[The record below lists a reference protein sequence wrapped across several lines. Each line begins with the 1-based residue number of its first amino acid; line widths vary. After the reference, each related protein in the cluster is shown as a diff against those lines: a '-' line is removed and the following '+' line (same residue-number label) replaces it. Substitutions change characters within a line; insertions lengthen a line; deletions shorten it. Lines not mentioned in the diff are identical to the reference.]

1 MKSGVG
7 LLANRP
13 GWVICDIDGTVSDSR
28 PRQPHLDGPEPDWES
43 FFAASGTDEPL
54 PDGLAL
60 ALELAA
66 LGSLMWLTGRPDRY
80 REITEQWLRAQ
91 KLPTAPLR
99 MRPEGDM
106 RPAVQFK
113 AERIGQLAVDYQI
126 GLIVDDDDQVV
137 AALREAGWP
146 VYHATWMTA

>member
-1 MKSGVG
+1 
-7 LLANRP
+7 
-13 GWVICDIDGTVSDSR
+13 
-28 PRQPHLDGPEPDWES
+28 
-43 FFAASGTDEPL
+43 
-54 PDGLAL
+54 
-60 ALELAA
+60 
-66 LGSLMWLTGRPDRY
+66 MWLTGRPDRY

-146 VYHATWMTA
+146 VFHATWMTA